1 VVVVVDEVAV
11 AAEVV
16 EVGGMVV
23 LVEVGG
29 TVDAAVEDDVE
40 VALSPEQPARADTTR
55 SATTERIRLVVIDIA
70 CLSTVP
76 PANPSRRRG
85 SRAAA
90 TS

>member
-1 VVVVVDEVAV
+1 VVVVVDEVVV

-29 TVDAAVEDDVE
+29 TVDAAVEDDVD
-40 VALSPEQPARADTTR
+40 VQLSPEQPARADTTR

-70 CLSTVP
+70 CFSTAAP
-76 PANPSRRRG
+76 PNPSPWRG
-85 SRAAA
+85 WRAAA